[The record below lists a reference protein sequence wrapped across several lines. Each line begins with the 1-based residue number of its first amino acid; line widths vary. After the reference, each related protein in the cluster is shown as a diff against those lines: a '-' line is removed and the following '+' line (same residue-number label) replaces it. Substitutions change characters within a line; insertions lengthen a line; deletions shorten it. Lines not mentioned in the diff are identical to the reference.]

1 MKYLKITLILFGI
14 CLVCALA
21 TAGVNMFTAPK
32 IAEYKEEQKMAAYLE
47 LFPEMSASNSEFI
60 NSGFSSSYVKEKCI
74 VKDSNGNNLGYGFQ
88 VSGANTYGTITLVV
102 ALDNEGNL
110 RSIKATENS
119 QTGGRN
125 TMIDE
130 YIAGFTSGM
139 TAEDVAN
146 SDVYAGATYGSNLVK
161 NLLAAAFAEAGIMS
175 PTQELLVGIFGDSV
189 DMGQTVED
197 TQFIYAQQVK
207 VGYEVKDSAGIV
219 LGYYYEVNVT
229 NKFGNIN
236 LGVALNNDYT
246 LKQVEAIEIVQKP
259 YGEVDTNEITS
270 EYVGGMTANSSYDD
284 ISNLTPV
291 AGATYSTTSAK
302 VAILVAMKE
311 AQNTFDETLALRIM
325 FNKDYASTSDLEATV
340 DGVDKYQDVLNAE
353 GTSIGKAVTVAGS
366 NDYGNIKLYVG
377 ISSSNTLAGIFILE
391 NGQTAGRA
399 DSLTDFIPQF
409 TTGMTG
415 EEAVGVDGLAG
426 ATFASNTAKDLIA
439 TAFEQVTGERPTL
452 SYDSYYEQAFEGVD
466 LSKSTD
472 FTGYSGEHIEEA
484 KNLNDANGNLLGY
497 AFILAHTYSVG
508 AGENTGS
515 LTLLVA
521 VNTNGTLAK
530 VIDILNSQSGPA
542 TGLLDNYHNNF
553 TAGMTSSDIDVVDN
567 VTGATY
573 GSNAYKALIKE
584 AMSEV
589 ANYTTYYEDAFGE
602 DATFEEISSLNRAEI
617 IQGIKALNG
626 ETVLGYAYIIRLENV
641 YGYNVVC
648 IALDKDGKFK
658 DAIDVENN
666 HSNLDET
673 MDEYGETVFKPGLS
687 FDDVTNIDYNPTD
700 DPEAHGSYTIET
712 LRLAILIAMDT
723 NGNNLSESVTD
734 ELYIKQLFNNAVM
747 TRSVKL
753 DTIVNNP
760 TITKVYQVGGTSN
773 YVDGSVLGYVYFLTV
788 ENEDI
793 VMSLV
798 VGVDANHNYVG
809 SIMTNYETK
818 VSINISGSFS
828 DTLQGRV
835 VTYLDSFK
843 GMSDSDIQ
851 MTNLP
856 SGMSYAAQLV
866 KYALRLCIAESNA
879 KTFAKLDLYNDS
891 QIYLNAIPNLDVT
904 NIKKVYD
911 EKEFLYS
918 ETISGIELIDGSKAF
933 IINRMDV
940 YSHNYVLVYLDAD
953 NKLISVYDVE
963 NNHGSIS
970 GVTNFFPAGME
981 ENDIYDISYNPNNDP
996 EAHSSYTVEMTRLA
1010 ILIAMAEAK
1019 GTATNTTSIEMA
1031 IKELFPFAI
1040 YTRGEEI
1047 EATNTSITFA
1057 MQVKGVNNYVAGQNL
1072 GQAYVINDILFGVDN
1087 LGTYIGYVALK
1098 DITGTEEEKFYNSIE
1113 VGTTLADIENL
1124 TGDETAKNNV
1134 LAVLEEARLHS
1145 NLTECDN
1152 LILEA
1157 FPSFVPSESML
1168 KPSDEIYNKEDVLK
1182 AVDVKDV
1189 NNTTIG
1195 YAYIIRLE
1203 NAYGYNIVCVA
1214 LDKDG
1219 KFVDA
1224 MDVENNHSNVDDTME
1239 SNKDY
1244 FKPGMTAEEISAITW
1259 NPGNDPEA
1267 HGSFSVETVRLA
1279 ILIAMQEYN
1288 PTTINNS
1295 LYESTAKKVFPNMVA
1310 TRSEVLEKFD
1320 DASILFGYKVLGTA
1334 NYQDGADLGYFLVVT
1349 GENTFGVIT
1358 LGVGIDTEGKL
1369 VGISIIENG
1378 QTGGRDE
1385 QIAEYITQ
1393 FTTGMTAEEV
1403 ANVPVHTGATY
1414 GSNLVKDLL
1423 AKAFSAS
1430 ETLKGGNN

>member
-74 VKDSNGNNLGYGFQ
+74 VKDANGNDLGYGFQ

-110 RSIKATENS
+110 SSIKATENS

-146 SDVYAGATYGSNLVK
+146 RDVYAGATYGSNLVK

-175 PTQELLVGIFGDSV
+175 PIQETLVGIFGDSV

-207 VGYEVKDSAGIV
+207 VGYEVKDSAGTV

-291 AGATYSTTSAK
+291 AGATYSTISAK

-325 FNKDYASTSDLEATV
+325 FNKDYASASDLEASV
-340 DGVDKYQDVLNAE
+340 SGVDKYQDVLNAE

-415 EEAVGVDGLAG
+415 EEAVGVDGVAG

-452 SYDSYYEQAFEGVD
+452 SYDSYYE
-466 LSKSTD
+466 SI
-472 FTGYSGEHIEEA
+472 FTGVSLANSKEYNIEGLDSQFVEG
-484 KNLNDANGNLLGY
+484 KELYDANNNLLGY
-497 AFILAHTYSVG
+497 AFILTSNANEFGGT
-508 AGENTGS
+508 
-515 LTLLVA
+515 LTLMVGVQISGKLE
-521 VNTNGTLAK
+521 K
-530 VIDILNSQSGPA
+530 VIMIANNQ
-542 TGLLDNYHNNF
+542 TGGYDSLLDGYEDNF
-553 TAGMTSSDIDVVDN
+553 TAGMSPSDVEGVASATPQSPGSAQFKELVVLALK
-567 VTGATY
+567 VIA
-573 GSNAYKALIKE
+573 AYDDYYV
-584 AMSEV
+584 EV
-589 ANYTTYYEDAFGE
+589 FGE

-712 LRLAILIAMDT
+712 LRLAILIAMDA

-891 QIYLNAIPNLDVT
+891 QIYLNAIPNLDIT

-981 ENDIYDISYNPNNDP
+981 ENDIYDISYNPNNDS

-1244 FKPGMTAEEISAITW
+1244 FKPGMTAEEIGAITW

-1310 TRSEVLEKFD
+1310 TRSEVLEKLD
-1320 DASILFGYKVLGTA
+1320 DASILFGYKVLGTD

-1349 GENTFGVIT
+1349 GENEFGVIT

-1378 QTGGRDE
+1378 QTGGRASK
-1385 QIAEYITQ
+1385 IVEYVAK
-1393 FTTGMTAEEV
+1393 FTAGMTADDV
-1403 ANVPVHTGATY
+1403 AAVETTANATV
-1414 GSNLVKDLL
+1414 GTQLVKELL

>member
-1 MKYLKITLILFGI
+1 MKKYLKICLILFSI
-14 CLVCALA
+14 CLVCAVA

-74 VKDSNGNNLGYGFQ
+74 VKDANGNNLGYGFQ

-146 SDVYAGATYGSNLVK
+146 KDVYAGATYGSNLVK

-207 VGYEVKDSAGIV
+207 VGYEVKDSAGTV

-325 FNKDYASTSDLEATV
+325 FNKDYASISDLEATV
-340 DGVDKYQDVLNAE
+340 DGVDKYQSVKDAE
-353 GTSIGKAVTVAGS
+353 GTEVGKAVTVAGS

-415 EEAVGVDGLAG
+415 EEAVSVDGVAG

-439 TAFEQVTGERPTL
+439 TAFEQVTGERPQAG
-452 SYDSYYEQAFEGVD
+452 YDKYYINAFANVD
-466 LSKSTD
+466 LSQSIDITEFKSESVEEGKLLKD
-472 FTGYSGEHIEEA
+472 SSGNE
-484 KNLNDANGNLLGY
+484 LGY
-497 AFILAHTYSVG
+497 AFVVTSKNELNGV
-508 AGENTGS
+508 
-515 LTLLVA
+515 LTLMVA
-521 VNTNGTLAK
+521 VNSNGTLAN
-530 VIDILNSQSGPA
+530 VQDIQNAQTGSAS
-542 TGLLDNYHNNF
+542 GLLNDYHNSF
-553 TAGMTSSDIDVVDN
+553 TDGMSSLDIDGVAN
-567 VTGATY
+567 VAGATV
-573 GSNAYKALIKE
+573 GSNQYKQLVKDAL
-584 AMSEV
+584 SEV
-589 ANYTTYYEDAFGE
+589 VSYTSYYEEAFGAN
-602 DATFEEISSLNRAEI
+602 ATFEQIADLNRDEI
-617 IQGIKALNG
+617 IQGITAKDSTG
-626 ETVLGYAYIIRLENV
+626 KVLGYAYIIRLENV

-712 LRLAILIAMDT
+712 LRLAILIAMDA
-723 NGNNLSESVTD
+723 NGNDLSESVTD

-747 TRSVKL
+747 TRTVKL
-753 DTIVNNP
+753 ESVVNNP
-760 TITKVYQVGGTSN
+760 TITKAYEVHGTSN
-773 YVDGSVLGYVYFLTV
+773 YVDDSIIGYVYFLTV

-891 QIYLNAIPNLDVT
+891 QIYLNAIPNLDIT

-1047 EATNTSITFA
+1047 EVTNTSITFA

-1157 FPSFVPSESML
+1157 FPSFVPSKSML

-1288 PTTINNS
+1288 PTTIINS

-1320 DASILFGYKVLGTA
+1320 DASMLFGYKVLGTA

-1349 GENTFGVIT
+1349 GENRFGVIT

-1378 QTGGRDE
+1378 QTGGRATK
-1385 QIAEYITQ
+1385 IVEYVAK
-1393 FTTGMTAEEV
+1393 FTAGMTAEEV
-1403 ANVPVHTGATY
+1403 AAVETTANATV
-1414 GSNLVKDLL
+1414 GTQLVKDLL

>member
-60 NSGFSSSYVKEKCI
+60 TDTNEFGSSYVKEKCI
-74 VKDSNGNNLGYGFQ
+74 VKDANGNNLGYGFQ

-102 ALDNEGNL
+102 ALDTEGNL
-110 RSIKATENS
+110 LSIKVTENG

-125 TMIDE
+125 TMINE
-130 YIAGFTSGM
+130 YIAGFTAGM

-146 SDVYAGATYGSNLVK
+146 KDVYAGATYGSNLVK

-175 PTQELLVGIFGDSV
+175 PIQETLVGIFGDSV

-207 VGYEVKDSAGIV
+207 VGYEVKDSAGTI

-246 LKQVEAIEIVQKP
+246 LKQVNALEINQTGGR
-259 YGEVDTNEITS
+259 GETITNYIPSFTSGMNSDAVNGVD
-270 EYVGGMTANSSYDD
+270 V
-284 ISNLTPV
+284 V
-291 AGATYSTTSAK
+291 ASATYGSYAVKS
-302 VAILVAMKE
+302 AILVAMKE
-311 AQNTFDETLALRIM
+311 VQNTFDETLALRIM
-325 FNKDYASTSDLEATV
+325 FNKDYASISDLEATV
-340 DGVDKYQDVLNAE
+340 DGVDKYQSVKDAE
-353 GTSIGKAVTVAGS
+353 GTEVGKAVTVAGS

-415 EEAVGVDGLAG
+415 EEAVGVDGVAG

-439 TAFEQVTGERPTL
+439 TAFEQVTGERPQAG
-452 SYDSYYEQAFEGVD
+452 YDKYYINAFANVD
-466 LSKSTD
+466 LSQSIDITEFKSESVEEGKLLKD
-472 FTGYSGEHIEEA
+472 SSGNE
-484 KNLNDANGNLLGY
+484 LGY
-497 AFILAHTYSVG
+497 AFVVTSKNELNGV
-508 AGENTGS
+508 
-515 LTLLVA
+515 LTLMVA
-521 VNTNGTLAK
+521 VNSNGTLAN
-530 VIDILNSQSGPA
+530 VQDIQNAQTGSAS
-542 TGLLDNYHNNF
+542 GLLNDYHNSF
-553 TAGMTSSDIDVVDN
+553 TDGMSSSDIDGVAN
-567 VTGATY
+567 VAGATV
-573 GSNAYKALIKE
+573 GSNQYKQLVKDAL
-584 AMSEV
+584 SEV
-589 ANYTTYYEDAFGE
+589 VSYTSYYEEAFGAN
-602 DATFEEISSLNRAEI
+602 ATFEQIADLNRDEI
-617 IQGIKALNG
+617 IQGITAKDSTG
-626 ETVLGYAYIIRLENV
+626 KVLGYAYIIRLENV

-712 LRLAILIAMDT
+712 LRLAILIAMDA

-891 QIYLNAIPNLDVT
+891 QIYLNAIPNLDIT

-1113 VGTTLADIENL
+1113 VGTTLADIESL

-1295 LYESTAKKVFPNMVA
+1295 LYESTAKKVFLNMVA
-1310 TRSEVLEKFD
+1310 TRSEVFEKFD

-1334 NYQDGADLGYFLVVT
+1334 NHQDGADLGYFLVVT
-1349 GENTFGVIT
+1349 GENDFGVIT

-1393 FTTGMTAEEV
+1393 FTAGMTAEEV
-1403 ANVPVHTGATY
+1403 ANVPVHAGATY